1 MGRLAGTLT
10 RLLIH
15 TVTISRSA
23 ETQDA
28 LGGLVR
34 APLSAVASGV
44 RCRIQPLGSAA
55 IEARQQ
61 IEGRT
66 VTHQVTFAGP
76 LPLTLDSTCRIL
88 YGSRV
93 FDVQHV
99 IDGDESNDVIEC
111 ECRERQV

>member
-1 MGRLAGTLT
+1 MGLAHTLA

-15 TVTISRSA
+15 RVDVKTSA

-34 APLSAVASGV
+34 TPLTTLASAVP
-44 RCRIQPLGSAA
+44 CRIQPLASAT
-55 IEARQQ
+55 IERRQQ

-76 LPLTLDSTCRIL
+76 LTFTLDSRCRL
-88 YGSRV
+88 QFGTRV

-99 IDGDESNDVIEC
+99 IDGDEIDQVVEC
-111 ECRERQV
+111 ECRERQA